1 MRLSLRYVALAA
13 AAFLLPS
20 AVSPVNA
27 QQQTVRLFVGL
38 PAGGSVD
45 VLARLLADK
54 LQVSLGKNVIIENRP
69 GASARLAVQAVK
81 SSPPDG
87 SALLVTP
94 GAIVHLYPHVF
105 KNLGYD
111 PFKDLTPISKLVTWD
126 FGFAVP
132 AKSSIKSVQDFINAA
147 KTDQKAAFYG
157 SPSSGSPQHLLGVQ
171 MAGVF
176 GVPLQHVWFKG
187 AADTVNALLSDA
199 VPSAVLALGDLSQQ
213 HKAGQLRVLAT
224 FSKERSVLMPDVPTM
239 TELGYPALQATGGV
253 AFYGPG
259 GMTSELTES
268 LSRAVGAALNDPI
281 VKDRILKMDIIPIS
295 STPKELQDFDLR
307 ELDRWRDSAKASG
320 FFAD

>member
-1 MRLSLRYVALAA
+1 MCLSLRHTALA
-13 AAFLLPS
+13 AAFLLHII
-20 AVSPVNA
+20 ASPANA

-54 LQVSLGKNVIIENRP
+54 LQASLGKSVIVENRP
-69 GASARLAVQAVK
+69 GASARIAVQAVK

-132 AKSSIKSVQDFINAA
+132 ANSSIKTVRDFIDAA
-147 KTDQKAAFYG
+147 KANPKAAFYG

-171 MAGVF
+171 MASVL

-187 AADTVNALLSDA
+187 AADAVNALLSDA

-213 HKAGQLRVLAT
+213 HKAGTLRVLAT
-224 FSKERSVLMPDVPTM
+224 FSKERSILMPDVPTM
-239 TELGYPALQATGGV
+239 TELGYPELQATGGV

-259 GMTSELTES
+259 GMSRELSES
-268 LSRAVGAALNDPI
+268 LSRAAQAALDDPI
-281 VKDRILKMDIIPIS
+281 VKDRIQKMDIIPVS
-295 STPKELQDFDLR
+295 STSRELQEYDLR
-307 ELDRWRDSAKASG
+307 ELDRWHDSAKASG

>member
-1 MRLSLRYVALAA
+1 MRVSLRCLAPLAA
-13 AAFLLPS
+13 LFLS
-20 AVSPVNA
+20 AGIASSANA
-27 QQQTVRLFVGL
+27 QTQTVRLFVGL

-54 LQVSLGKNVIIENRP
+54 LQTSLGKNVIVENRP
-69 GASARLAVQAVK
+69 GASGRIAVQAIK
-81 SSPPDG
+81 ASPPDG

-111 PFKDLTPISKLVTWD
+111 PFKDLTPISKLVSWD

-132 AKSSIKSVQDFINAA
+132 ASSPAKTVADFVTAA
-147 KTDQKAAFYG
+147 KADQKAAFYG

-171 MAGVF
+171 MAGAL

-187 AADTVNALLSDA
+187 AADTVTALIGGS

-213 HKAGQLRVLAT
+213 HKAGTLRVLAT
-224 FSKERSVLMPDVPTM
+224 FSKERSALLPDVPTM
-239 TELGYPALQATGGV
+239 TELGYPSLQATGGV

-259 GMTSELTES
+259 GMSNDLTES
-268 LSRAVGAALNDPI
+268 LSHAVRAAFDDPT
-281 VKDRILKMDIIPIS
+281 VRDRILKMDIVPVS
-295 STPKELQDFDLR
+295 STPKELLDYDR
-307 ELDRWRDSAKASG
+307 TELERWSDSAKASG
-320 FFAD
+320 YVAD